1 VRVSSST
8 HVRALKRVHSQRF
21 VSAVDSQM
29 FPPKSSLSRKHAS
42 LLPSTTTIHSSVS
55 SHPRRMNYTPCSKKN
70 PTRKQTI
77 VHVLSAKTRGCCRDR
92 DPHPHPSDR
101 SKSDRPV
108 RPFARQKGTRAISH
122 KVTCKCS
129 RACILC
135 PPKIHYSPPLNAH
148 DLSLPPKNA
157 SSKTREAFFW
167 PSSSGRDTS
176 VAFWGERIF
185 HDAVS
190 SGWSS

>member
-1 VRVSSST
+1 MRVSSST
-8 HVRALKRVHSQRF
+8 HVRALQRVHSQRF

-29 FPPKSSLSRKHAS
+29 FPPKSSLSRKHRCCHQQQQ
-42 LLPSTTTIHSSVS
+42 IHSSVS
-55 SHPRRMNYTPCSKKN
+55 SHPRRANYTPCTSKKN

-77 VHVLSAKTRGCCRDR
+77 VHTLSAKTRGCCRDR

-157 SSKTREAFFW
+157 SSKTREAFF
-167 PSSSGRDTS
+167 
-176 VAFWGERIF
+176 
-185 HDAVS
+185 
-190 SGWSS
+190 